1 MNMFVK
7 LLLLFNF
14 FSFNIFAQDMCD
26 VFWDEIRKETNNL
39 ELYNPEYI
47 KFKGFGFD
55 IVDRN
60 YDGPFDIWGDD
71 SYKETEIYLESNS
84 PKLFNTEP
92 NSYFWN
98 AEATVPNK
106 NNDDT
111 RVNLCVDDLNCY
123 EGKTI
128 QELLDIEEFLVI
140 DYFYNYNDVSDF
152 FIDNEFVDVKNIS
165 EVKDKLGSFQNY
177 IITQINGKEID
188 QYSLHE
194 LFLIFYTEQYE
205 KTNFKIYGVDRPELS
220 YFKNLDNGLFLI
232 DVDIYPHDIQ
242 ASPIEI
248 KLNFNDSTNLSTINK
263 EIKFSYDAEFL
274 WHRNDLDKIGDKI
287 SKDYMRGEPFYCL
300 LNYNEWLDYGLIA
313 YLPFIDTDYREKI
326 QNTDEIIINYE
337 YWPDQGT
344 YAKVLFPNTTI
355 TKNFDFKLNNFPF
368 DRQKVKI
375 NFDLQDIY
383 TFQNFIILNTS
394 IMDLY
399 GTIDEEWQMYR
410 GFFHANESSVQLHF
424 EVERNPNY
432 YLFKVYLPILILM
445 VLLYASYFIPAKQI
459 ESRLTLTVV
468 TFLALI
474 AYIFVIDDLIP
485 KLSYMTIMDYFV
497 ILSFTFAAV
506 PNLWAIYAFN
516 YFNKNSTEHPY
527 FKIIPHI
534 TLAVYLLFV
543 LFIFYRGANIYPDNA
558 SGFLSTLK
566 LN

>member
-1 MNMFVK
+1 MNIFVK

-26 VFWDEIRKETNNL
+26 VFWDEMRKETNNL
-39 ELYNPEYI
+39 ALYNPTYI
-47 KFKGFGFD
+47 NFKGFGFD

-60 YDGPFDIWGDD
+60 FDGPYDIWGDD
-71 SYKETEIYLESNS
+71 SYEEKEIYLDNNS

-98 AEATVPNK
+98 AEATVPNV
-106 NNDDT
+106 NNDDL
-111 RVNLCVDDLNCY
+111 RVNLCIDDLNCY

-128 QELLDIEEFLVI
+128 QDLLNIDEFLVI
-140 DYFYNYNDVSDF
+140 DYFYDYSVESDF
-152 FIDNEFVDVKNIS
+152 FNDNEFIDIKNIS
-165 EVKDKLGSFQNY
+165 DVIDKLDVLQTY
-177 IITQINGKEID
+177 IITQINGKDID
-188 QYSLHE
+188 QYTLHE
-194 LFLIFYTEQYE
+194 LFLIFYTEQSE
-205 KTNFKIYGVDRPELS
+205 KTNFKIYGVDRSKLS
-220 YFKNLDNGLFLI
+220 SNDLENGLFLI
-232 DVDIYPHDIQ
+232 DVDIYPHDILI
-242 ASPIEI
+242 SPIEI
-248 KLNFNDSTNLSTINK
+248 NLNFNDSTNPSTVNK
-263 EIKFSYDAEFL
+263 EFNFSYDAEFL
-274 WHRNDLDKIGDKI
+274 WHRYDLDIIADKI
-287 SKDYMRGEPFYCL
+287 SKNYMDGFNFYCS
-300 LNYNEWLDYGLIA
+300 LNYNEWIDKGLIA

-326 QNTDEIIINYE
+326 QNTDEIIIHYE
-337 YWPDQGT
+337 YWSDQGT
-344 YAKVLFPNTTI
+344 YAKISFPNTTI

-375 NFDLQDIY
+375 NFDLKDVY
-383 TFQNFIILNTS
+383 SDNFIILNTS
-394 IMDLY
+394 IVDLY
-399 GTIDEEWQMYR
+399 RSVDEEWEMYR
-410 GFFHANESSVQLHF
+410 GFFHVDNSSLQLHF
-424 EVERNPNY
+424 EIERNPNY

-516 YFNKNSTEHPY
+516 YFNKNATEHPY
-527 FKIIPHI
+527 FRIVPHI
-534 TLAVYLLFV
+534 TLIIYLLFV
-543 LFIFYRGANIYPDNA
+543 IYIFYRGANIYPESA
-558 SGFLSTLK
+558 SSFLSSLK